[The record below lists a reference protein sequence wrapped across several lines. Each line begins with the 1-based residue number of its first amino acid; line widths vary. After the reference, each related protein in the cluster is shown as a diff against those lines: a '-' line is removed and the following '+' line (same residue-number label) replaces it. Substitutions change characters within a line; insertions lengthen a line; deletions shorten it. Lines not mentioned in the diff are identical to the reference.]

1 MRKSMHLDYY
11 VLLLVWDGVIL
22 FASTV
27 SVNQPI
33 SKGPLCN
40 KITQS
45 PEAIIVSTLL
55 MFQWA
60 VWLNLGAVCH

>member
-11 VLLLVWDGVIL
+11 VVLLVWDGVIL

-40 KITQS
+40 KISQS
-45 PEAIIVSTLL
+45 PEALSSLVL
-55 MFQWA
+55 
-60 VWLNLGAVCH
+60 C